1 MRCITEDFNI
11 QQLYAL
17 RKAFLNI
24 IYQKDKPDTF
34 CKKNFIEKQLP
45 QKEELFLLLEEVCI
59 NPVKDKFIEIKEL
72 LSIIP
77 LEATDKEIHEIA
89 MNTEEMLPGVV
100 YSYIAG
106 REIFIS
112 YLKDTLKRDTSHIPY
127 GRPDI
132 CQSIL
137 KEYIC
142 IP

>member
-1 MRCITEDFNI
+1 MMVLQTKPLLNWFHGKNGMRKI
-11 QQLYAL
+11 
-17 RKAFLNI
+17 
-24 IYQKDKPDTF
+24 
-34 CKKNFIEKQLP
+34 
-45 QKEELFLLLEEVCI
+45 
-59 NPVKDKFIEIKEL
+59 
-72 LSIIP
+72 S
-77 LEATDKEIHEIA
+77 IHEIA

-100 YSYIAG
+100 YSYITG

>member
-1 MRCITEDFNI
+1 
-11 QQLYAL
+11 
-17 RKAFLNI
+17 
-24 IYQKDKPDTF
+24 
-34 CKKNFIEKQLP
+34 
-45 QKEELFLLLEEVCI
+45 
-59 NPVKDKFIEIKEL
+59 
-72 LSIIP
+72 
-77 LEATDKEIHEIA
+77 